1 MHITRISS
9 PFGDISIVLDTQ
21 DLVVRVVLPSEGLDI
36 RVKFPGARLI
46 DLSTIG
52 GLKEMFYL
60 FFRGESIRFP
70 LNRVNLSGCSSFQ
83 RKVLIEEYAI
93 PRGRVRTYGGLA
105 KRIGAPRAARAVG
118 RALATNPVP
127 IIVPCHRAIRGT
139 GELGGFRG
147 GLRMKRA
154 FLEMEGIE
162 FDPKGRVRP
171 EFILL

>member
-1 MHITRISS
+1 MVWASDQEFT
-9 PFGDISIVLDTQ
+9 
-21 DLVVRVVLPSEGLDI
+21 EI
-36 RVKFPGARLI
+36 RDRFER
-46 DLSTIG
+46 
-52 GLKEMFYL
+52 
-60 FFRGESIRFP
+60 FFVGEPVRFP
-70 LNRVNLSGCSSFQ
+70 LDWVTLTHRSSFQ
-83 RKVLIEEYAI
+83 QKILIEEHAI
-93 PRGRVRTYGGLA
+93 PRGNVRTYGGIA

-154 FLEMEGIE
+154 LLEMEGVE

-171 EFILL
+171 EFILS

>member
-1 MHITRISS
+1 MVGASDQEFREIRDR
-9 PFGDISIVLDTQ
+9 FDRFLD
-21 DLVVRVVLPSEGLDI
+21 
-36 RVKFPGARLI
+36 
-46 DLSTIG
+46 
-52 GLKEMFYL
+52 
-60 FFRGESIRFP
+60 GEPVRFP
-70 LNRVNLSGCSSFQ
+70 LDWVSLSHRSSFQ
-83 RKVLIEEYAI
+83 QKVLTEEHAI
-93 PRGRVRTYGGLA
+93 PRGRVRTYGDIA

-154 FLEMEGIE
+154 FLEMEGLE

-171 EFILL
+171 EYILHD